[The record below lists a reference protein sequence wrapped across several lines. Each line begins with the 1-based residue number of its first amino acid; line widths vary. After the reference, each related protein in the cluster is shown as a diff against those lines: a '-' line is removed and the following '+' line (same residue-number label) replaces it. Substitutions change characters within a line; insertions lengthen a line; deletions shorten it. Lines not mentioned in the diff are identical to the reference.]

1 MTNFFVTENTF
12 CCSGTSRNSK
22 LSWQILY
29 IPNKV
34 DDYNV
39 KEGWEVYTVTSVFKS
54 ESNKYSGDVVAN
66 NIQMKQ
72 LETPVSHGQ
81 IIANDPNSTSDIK
94 LLTSLKDVT
103 NDDIID
109 EIIGIVMNLILIVM
123 KNLWLRARDAQSTL
137 KCLSR

>member
-1 MTNFFVTENTF
+1 MNFFVTENTF

-81 IIANDPNSTSDIK
+81 IIANDPNNTSDIK

>member
-1 MTNFFVTENTF
+1 MQNQEPNKVPQEIQSLLGKSYTF
-12 CCSGTSRNSK
+12 
-22 LSWQILY
+22 QI
-29 IPNKV
+29 KV

-103 NDDIID
+103 DDNIID
-109 EIIGIVMNLILIVM
+109 ESIGIAMNLILTVM
-123 KNLWLRARDAQSTL
+123 KNFWLHARDAQLTL

>member
-72 LETPVSHGQ
+72 LEMPVSHGQ

>member
-72 LETPVSHGQ
+72 LETPISHGQ

>member
-137 KCLSR
+137 KCLSQ